1 VLSPLKL
8 QGKIDLLG
16 VKGMIG
22 AKLLKELAI
31 TRAALVRRHNAEHR
45 LILCAN
51 ALQTESNHTKSV
63 VLPG

>member
-1 VLSPLKL
+1 
-8 QGKIDLLG
+8 
-16 VKGMIG
+16 MIG